1 MTDATGYDVSVFAAG
16 TSTLIY
22 SANNVSVLTHTPLQD
37 LPAGKF
43 TVYVR
48 ALKGTRPLSAWGNGD
63 ALWLKL
69 PPINLRSTATG
80 VAWDAV
86 PFAGSYTFELR
97 DSRGSLVVPR
107 QSQTGTTFDPA
118 IPLTPGQYSLRVFTN
133 FSNLSSNWSATYAFE
148 LFRPPV
154 AITSSGAATV
164 DATPTI
170 TWTSAPGAATYE
182 LVVTRSGSV
191 VPVYARTGITTTS
204 HRIDIPLTNGIHQI
218 QVRWIFA
225 DGSRSSW
232 SPAQQLLIGPAASL
246 TYAAGKL
253 SWSSVNAAT
262 NYELWINY
270 LGSPAQGKIVY
281 QPLYVGTSYTLPSTL
296 PKGRYQTWL
305 RAIRAENGQL
315 YTGAWTSVVFEIV

>member
-1 MTDATGYDVSVFAAG
+1 M
-16 TSTLIY
+16 
-22 SANNVSVLTHTPLQD
+22 
-37 LPAGKF
+37 
-43 TVYVR
+43 
-48 ALKGTRPLSAWGNGD
+48 
-63 ALWLKL
+63 
-69 PPINLRSTATG
+69 
-80 VAWDAV
+80 
-86 PFAGSYTFELR
+86 
-97 DSRGSLVVPR
+97 
-107 QSQTGTTFDPA
+107 
-118 IPLTPGQYSLRVFTN
+118 
-133 FSNLSSNWSATYAFE
+133 
-148 LFRPPV
+148 
-154 AITSSGAATV
+154 
-164 DATPTI
+164 
-170 TWTSAPGAATYE
+170 
-182 LVVTRSGSV
+182 
-191 VPVYARTGITTTS
+191 PVYARTGITTTS